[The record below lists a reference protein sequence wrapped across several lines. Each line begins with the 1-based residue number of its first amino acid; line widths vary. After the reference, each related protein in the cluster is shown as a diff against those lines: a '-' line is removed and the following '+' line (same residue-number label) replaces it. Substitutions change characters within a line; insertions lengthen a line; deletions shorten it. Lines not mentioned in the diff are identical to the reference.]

1 MEKYK
6 VIYRDGVKEYL
17 SSCEEIISHYD
28 ELIIFGASK
37 TGESVFSFLK
47 GIGVVEKVKMVVD
60 NDEKKHNMRFHSF
73 CIKSRMVMEEYLK
86 NNDALVIIASGS
98 AHIIMRQLT
107 EEGVSAEKMISFPF
121 GFLQLKPSP
130 YEFLVKNKDKID
142 YICGKLNDEKSKVV
156 FTALLNFKMSRELS
170 LLKNIADEENQ
181 QYFGDGFFS
190 LDKDEH
196 ILDCGAYI
204 GDTLDNFCSQNVI
217 WGKYYCIEAD
227 PDVFERLKKH
237 AEEIKAPNTEFFLFG
252 CWDADGLVPFESLNS
267 EVSRIVDDE
276 SAAKIVSRK
285 LDSVFAGK
293 KITFIKMDIEGAELK
308 AIQGGLD
315 VISVQR
321 PIMAIS
327 IYHSLNDFIDI
338 PLFLMNELSDYKYYI
353 RHYRCLSDSETV
365 FYAIPEERNNEYI
378 NSNIKS

>member
-17 SSCEEIISHYD
+17 SSCKKIISHYD

-37 TGESVFSFLK
+37 TGENVFSFLK
-47 GIGVVEKVKMVVD
+47 GIGAAEKVKMVVD

-73 CIKSRMVMEEYLK
+73 CIKSRMVMKEYLK

-98 AHIIMRQLT
+98 AHIIMKQLT
-107 EEGVSAEKMISFPF
+107 EEGVSAEKMMSFPF
-121 GFLQLKPSP
+121 GFLQLNPTA
-130 YEFLVKNKDKID
+130 YEVLVKNKDKID
-142 YICGKLNDEKSKVV
+142 YICGELNDGKSKLV
-156 FTALLNFKMSRELS
+156 FTTLLNFKMSRELS

-204 GDTLDNFCSQNVI
+204 GDTLDNFLSQNVI

-237 AEEIKAPNTEFFLFG
+237 VQEIKTPNTELFLFG
-252 CWDADGLVPFESLNS
+252 CWDADGLVPFESSNS

-285 LDSVFAGK
+285 LDSVFADK